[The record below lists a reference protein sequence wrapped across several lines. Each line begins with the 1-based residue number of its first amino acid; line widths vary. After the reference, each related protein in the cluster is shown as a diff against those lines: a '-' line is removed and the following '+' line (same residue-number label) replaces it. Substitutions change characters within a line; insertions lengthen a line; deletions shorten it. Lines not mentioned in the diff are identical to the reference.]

1 MLVADVMAHRVI
13 SVRPDTWVAEA
24 VRLMLQND
32 ISGLPVIDA
41 DGVLVGIVTEGDFL
55 RRTEIGT
62 ERRRPHWLEFVVG
75 AGRLAEDYVHSHG
88 RTVAEVMTRDV
99 VTVTEETPLDDAVE
113 LMERRHVKRLPV
125 VRGERVVGIVSRANL
140 LHALARLASE
150 AKPRTSDDAAIR
162 DQLLAEVD
170 KQPWA
175 PRASINVVVRDGIVD
190 LWGVV
195 LDNRERQALVVA
207 AENVPGV
214 KQVRDHLA
222 WLEPYTGYVME
233 AEEVAAAEV
242 SAERRQGAPARP

>member
-1 MLVADVMAHRVI
+1 
-13 SVRPDTWVAEA
+13 
-24 VRLMLQND
+24 
-32 ISGLPVIDA
+32 
-41 DGVLVGIVTEGDFL
+41 
-55 RRTEIGT
+55 
-62 ERRRPHWLEFVVG
+62 
-75 AGRLAEDYVHSHG
+75 
-88 RTVAEVMTRDV
+88 MTRDV

-140 LHALARLASE
+140 LHALARLAGE
-150 AKPRTSDDAAIR
+150 AKPQTSDDAAIR
-162 DQLLAEVD
+162 DRLLAEVD

-195 LDNRERQALVVA
+195 LDNRERDALVVA

-233 AEEVAAAEV
+233 AEEVAAAD
-242 SAERRQGAPARP
+242 AGAARRPNAAARS